1 MAEEKNHISP
11 IGPTSEELAREW
23 WQQRFGTA
31 LPEDAK
37 SWLRSLIRQEV
48 TRARLE
54 ANLLDDVSLQRVRE
68 GRRLQQT
75 KLNNVEENLR
85 RVVSLQEQTRRFID
99 ITSELELLKKNLY
112 NIGKQQAS
120 LLNRQREL
128 ERFEAFEPINAQ
140 FQRVRTLSEGIQ
152 KARKAVSQ
160 IAQQIEDATR
170 SEADAF
176 KALNV
181 EQDKR
186 REALANLSQAALTMA
201 EGERLTE
208 KAEQQEA
215 RHRET
220 EAATKHLQEKLTL
233 LRGQL
238 ADLQSNNERL
248 NQELTGLKLKRQ
260 GLEAH
265 HQMIG
270 KSEAVLVMLDEY
282 LEAVNHR
289 EELTNQYNQI
299 QRSQTERNELL
310 GRLFNEHQ
318 DLQAQL
324 QSRQDE
330 VDAHRRESAGQDS
343 FSLQRRALEL
353 QSRKLLLGTG
363 LSLWRNIA
371 TGYNEIEAKEQRIST
386 MRLQVEHLNRNI
398 DALETEV
405 RRAES
410 LLQQKTYHFTL
421 SKSQN
426 LIELRADLNEGQ
438 PCSVCGAT
446 HHPWSGEGVSEQ
458 NVLISSMKT
467 ECETLE
473 EELKAKRTDLNQMHA
488 ELTATNARLEV
499 EKANYQQLLARQQMD
514 TSEWQ
519 NFVSLDRSFIE
530 CSRSTNREA
539 RTAMMQQLIEKTT
552 VDAERAEKELNVF
565 TFHLNAIT
573 RVSEEIKSLQQTNSE
588 LVVRLNEVNT
598 ACQVLANQSDRIS
611 SRLVEANNEVGQ
623 RYEALEREITLPGW
637 QQEWKMAPESL
648 KMRILEM
655 QRAWHTLS
663 DDIRQHEEE
672 IRANSQVE
680 ALLTKEINEV
690 LADALQ
696 IESASNKA
704 AEQASKAK
712 NELLQILPA
721 TDGITLFNSARE
733 NLEQQNA
740 LFSKK
745 REEHTQ
751 KYNRLHELLIRQQ
764 DFDDLIHQDEARL
777 AAERSGLDLW
787 MRSYNA
793 NNPPVQFAELERV
806 LADGEDWTDIRRDV
820 REVKLQADVTQSRID
835 YLRTQLIALQAA
847 GVRTTLE
854 TADQELQ
861 SLSLQQETLESQR
874 RTILQQIAHFDEQL
888 RSHEQ
893 AIASAS
899 APAN

>member
-1 MAEEKNHISP
+1 MAEEKKHISP

-37 SWLRSLIRQEV
+37 TWLRSLIRQEV
-48 TRARLE
+48 TKARLE

-75 KLNNVEENLR
+75 KLNNVEENLQ
-85 RVVSLQEQTRRFID
+85 RVVSLQEQTHRFID
-99 ITSELELLKKNLY
+99 ITSELELLKKKLY
-112 NIGKQQAS
+112 EIGKQQAS

-128 ERFEAFEPINAQ
+128 ERFEAFEPINAR
-140 FQRVRTLSEGIQ
+140 FQRVQTLSEGIQ
-152 KARKAVSQ
+152 KARKSVSQ
-160 IAQQIEDATR
+160 IALQIEDATR

-176 KALNV
+176 KAMNA
-181 EQDKR
+181 EQDKL
-186 REALANLSQAALTMA
+186 REALGNLSQAALTMA

-215 RHRET
+215 RHREA
-220 EAATKHLQEKLTL
+220 EAATKHLQEKLAL

-265 HQMIG
+265 HQMID
-270 KSEAVLVMLDEY
+270 KAEAVLVMLDEY
-282 LEAVNHR
+282 LETINYR
-289 EELTNQYNQI
+289 EKLTNQYNQI
-299 QRSQTERNELL
+299 QRSQTERNEQL

-318 DLQAQL
+318 DLQAKL

-343 FSLQRRALEL
+343 FNLQRRALEL
-353 QSRKLLLGTG
+353 RSRKLLLETG

-371 TGYNEIEAKEQRIST
+371 MGYNEIEAKEQRIST

-398 DALETEV
+398 DILETEV
-405 RRAES
+405 RRSEG

-473 EELKAKRTDLNQMHA
+473 EELKSKRTELNQMHA

-499 EKANYQQLLARQQMD
+499 EKANYQQLLTRQQMD

-539 RTAMMQQLIEKTT
+539 RTAMMHQLIEKTT
-552 VDAERAEKELNVF
+552 VDAERAEKELNAF
-565 TFHLNAIT
+565 TFHLNAIA
-573 RVSEEIKSLQQTNSE
+573 RIGEEMKVLQQANSE
-588 LVVRLNEVNT
+588 LVIRLNEVNT
-598 ACQVLANQSDRIS
+598 ACQVLANQSDRINS
-611 SRLVEANNEVGQ
+611 QLVNANNEVGQ

-637 QQEWKMAPESL
+637 QQEWKMTPESL
-648 KMRILEM
+648 KMRIQEM
-655 QRAWHTLS
+655 QKTWQTLS
-663 DDIRQHEEE
+663 EDIRQHEEE
-672 IRANSQVE
+672 IRANNQVE
-680 ALLTKEINEV
+680 ALLTKIINEM
-690 LADALQ
+690 LADVLQ
-696 IESASNKA
+696 IDTVCNMA

-712 NELLQILPA
+712 NNLLQILPT

-733 NLEQQNA
+733 NLEQQNTH
-740 LFSKK
+740 FNKK
-745 REEHTQ
+745 KEEHAQ
-751 KYNRLHELLIRQQ
+751 KYNQLNELLIRQK
-764 DFDDLIHQDEARL
+764 DFNELIHQDEARL

-806 LADGEDWTDIRRDV
+806 LADGQDWTDIRRDV
-820 REVKLQADVTQSRID
+820 REVKLQADVTQARID
-835 YLRTQLIALQAA
+835 YLRTQLIALQAG
-847 GVRTTLE
+847 GVRTTVE
-854 TADQELQ
+854 NADQELQ

-874 RTILQQIAHFDEQL
+874 RTILQQMAHFDEQI
-888 RSHEQ
+888 RNHEQ
-893 AIASAS
+893 AISSAS

>member
-37 SWLRSLIRQEV
+37 TWLRSLIRQEV
-48 TRARLE
+48 TKARLE

-75 KLNNVEENLR
+75 KLNNVEENLQ
-85 RVVSLQEQTRRFID
+85 RVVSLQEQTHRFID
-99 ITSELELLKKNLY
+99 ITSELELLKKKLY
-112 NIGKQQAS
+112 EIGKQQAS

-128 ERFEAFEPINAQ
+128 ERFEAFEPINAR
-140 FQRVRTLSEGIQ
+140 FQRVQTLSEGIQ
-152 KARKAVSQ
+152 KARKSVSQ
-160 IAQQIEDATR
+160 IALQIEDATR
-170 SEADAF
+170 NEADAF
-176 KALNV
+176 KAMNA

-186 REALANLSQAALTMA
+186 REALGNLSQAALTMA
-201 EGERLTE
+201 EGERLAE

-215 RHRET
+215 RYREA

-265 HQMIG
+265 HQMID
-270 KSEAVLVMLDEY
+270 KAEAVLVMLDEY
-282 LEAVNHR
+282 LETINYR
-289 EELTNQYNQI
+289 EKLTNQYNQI
-299 QRSQTERNELL
+299 QRSQTERNEQL

-318 DLQAQL
+318 DLQAKL

-343 FSLQRRALEL
+343 FNLQRRALEL
-353 QSRKLLLGTG
+353 RSRKLLLETG

-371 TGYNEIEAKEQRIST
+371 MGYNEIEAKEQRIST

-398 DALETEV
+398 DILETEV
-405 RRAES
+405 RRSEG

-473 EELKAKRTDLNQMHA
+473 EELKSKRTELNQMHA

-499 EKANYQQLLARQQMD
+499 EKANYQQLLTRQQMD

-539 RTAMMQQLIEKTT
+539 RTAMMHQLIEKTT
-552 VDAERAEKELNVF
+552 VDAERAEKELNAF
-565 TFHLNAIT
+565 TFHLNAIA
-573 RVSEEIKSLQQTNSE
+573 RIGEEMKVLQQANSE
-588 LVVRLNEVNT
+588 LVIRLNEVNT
-598 ACQVLANQSDRIS
+598 ACQVLANQSDRINS
-611 SRLVEANNEVGQ
+611 QLVNANNEVGQ

-637 QQEWKMAPESL
+637 QQEWKMTPESL
-648 KMRILEM
+648 KMRIQEM
-655 QRAWHTLS
+655 QKTWQTLS
-663 DDIRQHEEE
+663 EDIRQHEEE
-672 IRANSQVE
+672 IRANNQVE
-680 ALLTKEINEV
+680 ALLTKSINEM
-690 LADALQ
+690 LADVLQ
-696 IESASNKA
+696 IDAVCNMA

-712 NELLQILPA
+712 NDLLQILPT

-733 NLEQQNA
+733 NLEQQNTH
-740 LFSKK
+740 FNKK
-745 REEHTQ
+745 KEEHAQ
-751 KYNRLHELLIRQQ
+751 KYNQLNELLIRQK
-764 DFDDLIHQDEARL
+764 DFNELIHQDEARL

-806 LADGEDWTDIRRDV
+806 LADGQDWTDIRRDV
-820 REVKLQADVTQSRID
+820 REVKLQADVTQARID
-835 YLRTQLIALQAA
+835 YLRTQLIALQAG
-847 GVRTTLE
+847 GVRTTVE
-854 TADQELQ
+854 NADQELQ

-874 RTILQQIAHFDEQL
+874 RTILQQMAHFDEQI
-888 RSHEQ
+888 RNHEQ
-893 AIASAS
+893 ATSSAS